1 MKTSGQLQLGAL
13 KSVRVLPLFLALLF
27 GATTGL
33 VSAQTTAATAAPQ
46 SRAQVKMERDE
57 FIRTHHYDT
66 ESENWVLRVGI
77 EPPMGVKTRVEIK
90 GERDTFMRNN
100 RFDTVSQAWIPL
112 KATPRDLNA
121 MTREQVRA
129 ETLAFVRTHTWNVE
143 SESWDDKVVSK
154 KK

>member
-1 MKTSGQLQLGAL
+1 
-13 KSVRVLPLFLALLF
+13 
-27 GATTGL
+27 
-33 VSAQTTAATAAPQ
+33 
-46 SRAQVKMERDE
+46 
-57 FIRTHHYDT
+57 
-66 ESENWVLRVGI
+66 
-77 EPPMGVKTRVEIK
+77 
-90 GERDTFMRNN
+90 
-100 RFDTVSQAWIPL
+100 VSQAWIPL